1 MSSPTTMK
9 AMVSNAS
16 GGYCLSSAMP
26 QPSSRPGMMLVRVEA
41 VALNPYDTKV
51 IEYGIIT
58 PEPYVGGCDFAGV
71 VVAAG
76 PGVTRFQ
83 PGDPVLSMH
92 TRGGFAEYA
101 LAFEDISCRIPKSMS
116 YNEACS
122 LGLGIGISGL
132 ALFQQPGLNLP
143 LQHGHDLDEMDGNA
157 RINGYTNGHTSGHT
171 NGSTNGHGQSEEGSK
186 DPIIVLVAGGAS
198 ASGTMATQLL
208 KLAGY
213 NPIVTCSPTNNCLC
227 ESFGAS
233 ACFDYNSPTCGAD
246 IRLHTDNSLAYVVDC
261 VTNVATMTMCYEAI
275 GSQGGTYIALDATAN
290 TVKYT
295 RRDIRADWVMAN
307 TLLGE
312 PCKLDGVY
320 GRPSAPEH
328 REFASHCFRLAE
340 RWLAE
345 GKIPNNMSRLD
356 VTFKTL
362 DGLTLSGW
370 LYPAAQY
377 GPGIVVS
384 PGFNMPREAFVPD
397 IAQWYQNHGITALI
411 FDTRTYG
418 LSDGLPRQEVTK
430 SRIPI
435 RLRLALDPRV
445 HAVVAVAPVIDL
457 HGFPERRRAILE
469 LAMQDRE
476 AQMAGQEP
484 IYLPY
489 VNEDGTVPL
498 GPSMGSDFWPMMT
511 RLKIPVENR
520 VTVQTFYNAFSWD
533 IMTLIPY
540 VSPTPAMM
548 VTPENDIECP
558 AAEQIAAF
566 EKMGEPKTFHLLPG
580 KGHLDWDFGDV
591 DSVME
596 KQLEFLKGAL
606 NF

>member
-16 GGYCLSSAMP
+16 GGYCLSNAMP
-26 QPSSRPGMMLVRVEA
+26 QPSPKPGMMLVRVEA

-51 IEYGIIT
+51 IEYGIIS

-83 PGDPVLSMH
+83 PGDSVLSMH

-101 LAFEDISCRIPKSMS
+101 LAFEDMSCHIPKGMS

-143 LQHGHDLDEMDGNA
+143 LQHGQDLSNMDGDG
-157 RINGYTNGHTSGHT
+157 RGNGYTNGHTNGHT
-171 NGSTNGHGQSEEGSK
+171 NGSTNGHGKSEEGPK
-186 DPIIVLVAGGAS
+186 DAITVLVAGGAS
-198 ASGTMATQLL
+198 ASGTMTTQLL

-213 NPIVTCSPTNNCLC
+213 NPIVTCSPANNSLC
-227 ESFGAS
+227 ESFGSS

-275 GSQGGTYIALDATAN
+275 GTQGGTYIALDATAN

-295 RRDIRADWVMAN
+295 RRDVRADWVMAN

-328 REFASHCFRLAE
+328 REFASHFFRLAE

-345 GKIPNNMSRLD
+345 GKIRNHPLEIRTGGLESVDSGLQDLR
-356 VTFKTL
+356 
-362 DGLTLSGW
+362 DG
-370 LYPAAQY
+370 
-377 GPGIVVS
+377 VVR
-384 PGFNMPREAFVPD
+384 GKKLV
-397 IAQWYQNHGITALI
+397 
-411 FDTRTYG
+411 
-418 LSDGLPRQEVTK
+418 
-430 SRIPI
+430 
-435 RLRLALDPRV
+435 
-445 HAVVAVAPVIDL
+445 
-457 HGFPERRRAILE
+457 
-469 LAMQDRE
+469 
-476 AQMAGQEP
+476 
-484 IYLPY
+484 
-489 VNEDGTVPL
+489 VPL
-498 GPSMGSDFWPMMT
+498 
-511 RLKIPVENR
+511 
-520 VTVQTFYNAFSWD
+520 TV
-533 IMTLIPY
+533 
-540 VSPTPAMM
+540 
-548 VTPENDIECP
+548 
-558 AAEQIAAF
+558 
-566 EKMGEPKTFHLLPG
+566 
-580 KGHLDWDFGDV
+580 
-591 DSVME
+591 
-596 KQLEFLKGAL
+596 GA
-606 NF
+606 

>member
-1 MSSPTTMK
+1 MK

-16 GGYCLSSAMP
+16 GGYCLSGAMP
-26 QPSSRPGMMLVRVEA
+26 QPSPRPGMMLVRVEA

-101 LAFEDISCRIPKSMS
+101 LAFEDMSCRIPKGMS

-143 LQHGHDLDEMDGNA
+143 LQHGHDLDDMDGNA
-157 RINGYTNGHTSGHT
+157 RINGYTNGHTSGHS

-208 KLAGY
+208 KLSVSLY
-213 NPIVTCSPTNNCLC
+213 LHHFKQCEYKRHDTNVSNNCLC

-275 GSQGGTYIALDATAN
+275 GTQGGTYIALDAIAN

-328 REFASHCFRLAE
+328 REFASHFFRLAE

-345 GKIPNNMSRLD
+345 GKIRNHPLEIRTGGLESVDSGLQDLR
-356 VTFKTL
+356 
-362 DGLTLSGW
+362 DG
-370 LYPAAQY
+370 
-377 GPGIVVS
+377 VVR
-384 PGFNMPREAFVPD
+384 GKKLV
-397 IAQWYQNHGITALI
+397 
-411 FDTRTYG
+411 
-418 LSDGLPRQEVTK
+418 
-430 SRIPI
+430 
-435 RLRLALDPRV
+435 
-445 HAVVAVAPVIDL
+445 
-457 HGFPERRRAILE
+457 
-469 LAMQDRE
+469 
-476 AQMAGQEP
+476 
-484 IYLPY
+484 
-489 VNEDGTVPL
+489 VPL
-498 GPSMGSDFWPMMT
+498 N
-511 RLKIPVENR
+511 V
-520 VTVQTFYNAFSWD
+520 
-533 IMTLIPY
+533 
-540 VSPTPAMM
+540 
-548 VTPENDIECP
+548 
-558 AAEQIAAF
+558 
-566 EKMGEPKTFHLLPG
+566 
-580 KGHLDWDFGDV
+580 
-591 DSVME
+591 
-596 KQLEFLKGAL
+596 GA
-606 NF
+606 